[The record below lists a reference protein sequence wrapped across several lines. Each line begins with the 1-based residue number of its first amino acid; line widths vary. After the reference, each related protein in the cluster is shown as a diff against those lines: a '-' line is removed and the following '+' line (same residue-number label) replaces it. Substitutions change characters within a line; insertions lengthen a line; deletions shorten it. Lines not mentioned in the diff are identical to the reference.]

1 MTLSKLD
8 AFQII
13 KSVFDD
19 VASAIA
25 VKITDTAL
33 SIELDA
39 ADGDSVVSYGSLGP
53 KQAYN
58 KIEYTYPNATTTV
71 MTFKQGLTTVGT
83 LTKIYT
89 DATKTALVSE
99 EFA

>member
-13 KSVFDD
+13 KTVFNEIS
-19 VASAIA
+19 SAIA
-25 VKITDTAL
+25 VKIVDTAF
-33 SIELDA
+33 SMELDA
-39 ADGDSVVSYGSLGP
+39 ADGDSVISYGQLEP
-53 KQAYN
+53 KVVYT

-71 MTFKQGLTTVGT
+71 LTYKNGLTTVGT

-99 EFA
+99 ELA